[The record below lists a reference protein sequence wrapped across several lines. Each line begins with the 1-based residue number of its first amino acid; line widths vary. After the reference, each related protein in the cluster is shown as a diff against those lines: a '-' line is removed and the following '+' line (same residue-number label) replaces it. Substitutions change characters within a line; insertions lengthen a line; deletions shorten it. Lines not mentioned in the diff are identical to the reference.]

1 MKSKLQHQLSFL
13 IVLFLLN
20 SFNVIA
26 QDGFIKGRITDES
39 GDLPGVNVFVEGPA
53 STIVLSDID
62 GTFSAKVPAGEYE
75 VSVDVMGYGIQKKKA
90 VVRAGQVA
98 VVDFNL
104 SFSTGGVTSSATLFE
119 QSTLDA
125 PATVYVFSQSEIR
138 NNGYQNIQELLEDV
152 PEVEI
157 QKKSMVE
164 FKDNIGFRGITGNE
178 KFIIFQN
185 GVRIS
190 AATGDPHTVH
200 TNYPLNNV
208 KRVEVLVGPASAV
221 YGADAFSGLINIIT
235 EDGEEVNGGRLM
247 GSYGLY
253 NTLDNSFVVG
263 QKVKDLKITASG
275 NFYNS
280 DEPDFNNIY
289 SEEFSWFNDQYATNG
304 NVLADPFFPD
314 TISVGTNSSRNFEMP
329 MSSYNVNFVVDC
341 YDFQMG
347 YARRSEMH
355 SSSLPARP
363 QFSIYDEVASYGFT
377 IETMY
382 GKYNYES
389 EDEKLRL
396 QTLITYNTME
406 NNVNSLFVNT
416 YTGYNQ
422 GYKYQYGK
430 TLRFEQLGTYVFNE
444 DFNFAMG
451 MSVEDVSALPKTG
464 DLPTA
469 FDRQTTP
476 EFQDLYYFGTNIMDK
491 DSNDLT
497 LQQDFYYL
505 QYKNLGGFMQF
516 QYAPS
521 EKINITAG
529 MRYDY
534 NTRYGQSIN
543 PRLAILVKPNEALR
557 VKLLYNEAF
566 LSPSPWKA
574 YQHYGSFVPTTDAQG
589 EVTGLQSFFF
599 HLPNPDLKPEK
610 LRSFEGS
617 VSYTLTDWSFGL
629 NGYYNRVTDVINYFG
644 ADFSRNSFKG
654 YPVAFVETPLNEGTL
669 ETYGGTFKVNYRKDL
684 DLASNAKLSAYI
696 YYTFMDGL
704 LDNKKLPYTAQNTLR
719 IGGSFSN
726 DRFVVSPRLIYRTAS
741 YSILEDDNGDLI
753 KNSAYALLN
762 IHAGYHILNTEK
774 NKLTFFVDVS
784 NALNSKYY
792 AVSNIGVEGFPLA
805 PQDPLRARIGLDFN
819 F

>member
-13 IVLFLLN
+13 ILFFLIN
-20 SFNVIA
+20 TFNAIA

-90 VVRAGQVA
+90 VVRASQVA

-263 QKVKDLKITASG
+263 QKIKDLKITASG

-280 DEPDFNNIY
+280 AEPDFNNIY
-289 SEEFSWFNDQYATNG
+289 SKDFSWFNDQYTTNG

-329 MSSYNVNFVVDC
+329 MSSYNVDFVVDC

-347 YARRSEMH
+347 YSRRSEMH

-363 QFSIYDEVASYGFT
+363 EFSVYDEAASYGFT
-377 IETMY
+377 IETIY

-389 EDEKLRL
+389 EDKKLRL
-396 QTLITYNTME
+396 KTLITYNTME
-406 NNVNSLFVNT
+406 NNVNSLFINT

-444 DFNFAMG
+444 AFNLAMG

-469 FDRQTTP
+469 FDRQITP
-476 EFQDLYYFGTNIMDK
+476 EFQDLYYFGSNIRDK
-491 DSNDLT
+491 DGNDLT

-505 QYKNLGGFMQF
+505 QYKNIGGFMQF

-529 MRYDY
+529 TRYDY

-543 PRLAILVKPNEALR
+543 PRLAILVKPTEALR

-574 YQHYGSFVPTTDAQG
+574 YQHYGSFVPKTDAQG

-610 LRSFEGS
+610 LRAFEGS
-617 VSYTLTDWSFGL
+617 ISYTTTDWSFGI
-629 NGYYNRVTDVINYFG
+629 NGYYNQVTDVINYFA

-669 ETYGGTFKVNYRKDL
+669 DTYGGTVKINYRKGL
-684 DLASNAKLSAYI
+684 DLASNAKLSLYI

-704 LDNKKLPYTAQNTLR
+704 LNDKKLPYTAQNTLR

-726 DRFVVSPRLIYRTAS
+726 DRIVFSPRLIYRTES
-741 YSILEDDNGDLI
+741 YSILEDGDGNLI
-753 KNSAYALLN
+753 KNNPFALLN

-784 NALNSKYY
+784 NALNNNYY

-805 PQDPLRARIGLDFN
+805 PQDPLRARVGLDFN

>member
-1 MKSKLQHQLSFL
+1 MKSEIQQRISVLIIFFFITSLSA
-13 IVLFLLN
+13 
-20 SFNVIA
+20 IA

-39 GDLPGVNVFVEGPA
+39 GDLPGVNIFIDGPA

-62 GTFSAKVPAGEYE
+62 GTFSAKVPTGEYE
-75 VSVDVMGYGIQKKKA
+75 VSVDVMGYGIQKKTA
-90 VVRAGQVA
+90 VVRAEQVS

-104 SFSTGGVTSSATLFE
+104 SFNTGGVTSSATLFE

-157 QKKSMVE
+157 QRKSMIE

-208 KRVEVLVGPASAV
+208 KRVEILVGPASAV

-235 EDGEEVNGGRLM
+235 ENGEEVNGGRLM

-263 QKVKDLKITASG
+263 QKIKDLKITASG

-280 DEPDFNNIY
+280 NEPDFNNIY
-289 SEEFSWFNDQYATNG
+289 SEEFSWFNDQYQTNG

-314 TISVGTNSSRNFEMP
+314 TISVGQNSNRNFEMP
-329 MSSYNVNFVVDC
+329 LSSYNVNFVVDC

-355 SSSLPARP
+355 SSSFPARP
-363 QFSIYDEVASYGFT
+363 EFSVYDEASSYGFT

-416 YTGYNQ
+416 YTGYNR

-430 TLRFEQLGTYVFNE
+430 SLRFEQLGTYVFN
-444 DFNFAMG
+444 DAFNFAMG
-451 MSVEDVSALPKTG
+451 MSVED
-464 DLPTA
+464 
-469 FDRQTTP
+469 
-476 EFQDLYYFGTNIMDK
+476 
-491 DSNDLT
+491 
-497 LQQDFYYL
+497 
-505 QYKNLGGFMQF
+505 
-516 QYAPS
+516 
-521 EKINITAG
+521 
-529 MRYDY
+529 
-534 NTRYGQSIN
+534 
-543 PRLAILVKPNEALR
+543 
-557 VKLLYNEAF
+557 
-566 LSPSPWKA
+566 
-574 YQHYGSFVPTTDAQG
+574 
-589 EVTGLQSFFF
+589 
-599 HLPNPDLKPEK
+599 
-610 LRSFEGS
+610 
-617 VSYTLTDWSFGL
+617 
-629 NGYYNRVTDVINYFG
+629 
-644 ADFSRNSFKG
+644 
-654 YPVAFVETPLNEGTL
+654 
-669 ETYGGTFKVNYRKDL
+669 
-684 DLASNAKLSAYI
+684 
-696 YYTFMDGL
+696 
-704 LDNKKLPYTAQNTLR
+704 
-719 IGGSFSN
+719 
-726 DRFVVSPRLIYRTAS
+726 
-741 YSILEDDNGDLI
+741 
-753 KNSAYALLN
+753 
-762 IHAGYHILNTEK
+762 
-774 NKLTFFVDVS
+774 
-784 NALNSKYY
+784 
-792 AVSNIGVEGFPLA
+792 
-805 PQDPLRARIGLDFN
+805 
-819 F
+819 